1 MTEAAY
7 QSKLIAT
14 FRRKG
19 WHVLKLIKVSVA
31 GYPDLQLTHPD
42 RPTVYIEVKSDIGRL
57 SEIQKYR
64 HEQLKKEGFTVLVS
78 RPSDFAATLGEVDGI
93 IGPIHHQRPNV
104 QSVRHRD

>member
-14 FRRKG
+14 FRHKG

-42 RPTVYIEVKSDIGRL
+42 RPTVYIEVKSDVGRL

-64 HEQLKKEGFTVLVS
+64 HEQLKKEGFTGTRAAVLQQLNEQLK
-78 RPSDFAATLGEVDGI
+78 RADY
-93 IGPIHHQRPNV
+93 V
-104 QSVRHRD
+104 QA